1 MGLLRTKITNPMA
14 TGCSYSWFP
23 GGLHLA
29 AGESKIVDFDPF
41 TAAFFKK
48 RIYEQ
53 ALLRDVLNKR
63 IVLEYSADAPCTVSS
78 GFADASAKHA
88 PVTPPPEA
96 PPRSNGWLDKA
107 ETAASGDFQATGPES
122 VREAAVVEVPDAPPI
137 QESKV
142 GADHSFVSLPPLPPT
157 VVKEAEAP
165 ASSDD
170 AVSENVDTPDTPDTA
185 DADADTAPDTGI
197 TFTDSK
203 GSPRRRRKKNSK
215 G

>member
-41 TAAFFKK
+41 TAAFLKK

-53 ALLRDVLNKR
+53 ALLRDVMNKR
-63 IVLEYSADAPCTVSS
+63 IALEYSVDAPCTIAA
-78 GFADASAKHA
+78 GFEATTPKHA
-88 PVTPPPEA
+88 PTTPTPEA
-96 PPRSNGWLDKA
+96 PPRSAGWLDKTEA
-107 ETAASGDFQATGPES
+107 TASSDFQATGPES
-122 VREAAVVEVPDAPPI
+122 GREAAVVEVPDAPPI

-142 GADHSFVSLPPLPPT
+142 GADHSFVSLPPLPPP
-157 VVKEAEAP
+157 VAKEAEAAP
-165 ASSDD
+165 PSDNT
-170 AVSENVDTPDTPDTA
+170 VSENVDTPNTPDTA
-185 DADADTAPDTGI
+185 DADEDTAPDTGI
-197 TFTDSK
+197 TFTDST

>member
-1 MGLLRTKITNPMA
+1 
-14 TGCSYSWFP
+14 
-23 GGLHLA
+23 
-29 AGESKIVDFDPF
+29 
-41 TAAFFKK
+41 
-48 RIYEQ
+48 
-53 ALLRDVLNKR
+53 
-63 IVLEYSADAPCTVSS
+63 
-78 GFADASAKHA
+78 
-88 PVTPPPEA
+88 
-96 PPRSNGWLDKA
+96 LDKA

-142 GADHSFVSLPPLPPT
+142 GADHSFVSLPPLPPP
-157 VVKEAEAP
+157 VAKEAEAP

-170 AVSENVDTPDTPDTA
+170 AVSENVGTPDAPDTSDA
-185 DADADTAPDTGI
+185 DADEDTAPDTGI